1 MRHRYKGFT
10 LIELMVTV
18 AVLAILAGIA
28 IPSFTR
34 AISSGRADTETS
46 DLYRALNYARLEAI
60 NRGVNVRVVPAT
72 ANTWSSQLTVQIGSS
87 GDPLRV
93 VQAMNGTSSIT
104 PASVSYIEYN
114 NLGALNFPTTATNFT
129 YTNGTVTRSLGVC
142 LNGRVVLAGT
152 CG

>member
-46 DLYRALNYARLEAI
+46 DFYRALNYARLEAI
-60 NRGVNVRVVPAT
+60 NRGVNVTVTPAVTGAAWNTALNVRLADGTVLRVVPAM
-72 ANTWSSQLTVQIGSS
+72 NSGSS
-87 GDPLRV
+87 MT
-93 VQAMNGTSSIT
+93 A
-104 PASVSYIEYN
+104 ASVTAIEYN
-114 NLGALNFPTTATNFT
+114 NLGALNSPNIATNFT